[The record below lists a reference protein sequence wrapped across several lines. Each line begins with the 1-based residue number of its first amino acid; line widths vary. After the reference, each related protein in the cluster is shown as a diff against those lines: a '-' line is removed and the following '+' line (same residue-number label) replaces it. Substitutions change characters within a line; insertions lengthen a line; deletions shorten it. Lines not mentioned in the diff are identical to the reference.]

1 MRQRIVHQRRG
12 EQLSSLVVCH
22 PLKQRPTDALDHPA
36 VDLALH
42 LRRVNGAANVLGRKV
57 VEYAHLACLRI
68 NGDLRQVR
76 GEHRRGD
83 AIGRA
88 TTTVD
93 RLVGSAK
100 IH

>member
-1 MRQRIVHQRRG
+1 MN
-12 EQLSSLVVCH
+12 L
-22 PLKQRPTDALDHPA
+22 T
-36 VDLALH
+36 LH
-42 LRRVNGAANVLGRKV
+42 LSHVNGTANVLGRHV
-57 VEYAHLACLRI
+57 VEHAHLARLSI
-68 NGDLRQVR
+68 NGDLRHVR

-100 IH
+100 AH